1 MRLTINCFL
10 IISCFFILFSC
21 QGNQK
26 GSDRLKEYFAGLNIE
41 TKETSVII
49 IDPTYCG
56 SCTQYT
62 ISWINK
68 HRQKNHYRDYFILT
82 TDTIPKV
89 LSKGLMPNKFRII
102 QIDGTKLKRLGYGGY
117 VSYNF
122 TFDKNGEISKQIIKS
137 RWYQA
142 KSNPQ
147 TLSCCIEPEAPV

>member
-10 IISCFFILFSC
+10 VISCYFMLVSC
-21 QGNQK
+21 QGNQRRSHK
-26 GSDRLKEYFAGLNIE
+26 LKEYFAGLHIE

-89 LSKGLMPNKFRII
+89 LSKGLLPDKFRII

-137 RWYQA
+137 R
-142 KSNPQ
+142 
-147 TLSCCIEPEAPV
+147 

>member
-1 MRLTINCFL
+1 MRLTTNSFL
-10 IISCFFILFSC
+10 FISCFFILFSC

-26 GSDRLKEYFAGLNIE
+26 PSQKLREYFAGLNIKP
-41 TKETSVII
+41 KETSVII

-89 LSKGLMPNKFRII
+89 LSKDLMPNKFKII
-102 QIDGTKLKRLGYGGY
+102 RIDGTKLKRLGYGGY

-122 TFDKNGEISKQIIKS
+122 TFDKNGELSKQIIKS
-137 RWYQA
+137 R
-142 KSNPQ
+142 
-147 TLSCCIEPEAPV
+147 